1 MFVFVT
7 GETMPSPK
15 REKSYRASYHPS
27 TKRRVAPKRIAVRG
41 RRVHR
46 TTSVSK
52 GEQATDDSGG
62 GDGGPCHTPAGSAI
76 IFYCV
81 LHEDGLREAI
91 KTFLESTGRTQ
102 SSKITGN
109 NGIKSDFIPRDEENV
124 PLEYDGH
131 GIFTG
136 LARLICA
143 RASSAEIAKYLRDPD
158 SKFSTKEIGS
168 RFLEEIEGDGI
179 FKELPNLILAGT
191 PISEIAEYLYG
202 AVDKFSDKEIG
213 TLFHPKPESVEISS
227 LRKYSRRLRAKKE
240 THRT

>member
-1 MFVFVT
+1 M
-7 GETMPSPK
+7 
-15 REKSYRASYHPS
+15 
-27 TKRRVAPKRIAVRG
+27 
-41 RRVHR
+41 
-46 TTSVSK
+46 SK

-109 NGIKSDFIPRDEENV
+109 NGIKSVTMPKNEEDF
-124 PLEYDGH
+124 PLEYEGH
-131 GIFTG
+131 GTFTG
-136 LARLICA
+136 FAKLVRARVS
-143 RASSAEIAKYLRDPD
+143 RAEIEGYLRDPD
-158 SKFSTKEIGS
+158 NKFSDREIGA
-168 RFLEEIEGDGI
+168 RFLEEIEGEGI

>member
-1 MFVFVT
+1 MFMFVT

-15 REKSYRASYHPS
+15 REKSYRAPYHPP
-27 TKRRVAPKRIAVRG
+27 TKRRVAPKRISVRG

-52 GEQATDDSGG
+52 GEQTTDDSGG

-109 NGIKSDFIPRDEENV
+109 NGIKSVTMPKNEEDF
-124 PLEYDGH
+124 PLEYEGH
-131 GIFTG
+131 GTFTG
-136 LARLICA
+136 FAKLVRARVS
-143 RASSAEIAKYLRDPD
+143 RAEIEGYLRDPD
-158 SKFSTKEIGS
+158 NKFSDREIGD
-168 RFLEEIEGDGI
+168 RFLQEIEEDGI
-179 FKELPNLILAGT
+179 LKELPNLILVGA
-191 PISEIAEYLYG
+191 PISEIAEYLHDP
-202 AVDKFSDKEIG
+202 VNKFSDKEIG
-213 TLFHPKPESVEISS
+213 TLFHLNPKGVKTAS
-227 LRKYSRRLRAKKE
+227 LRKYSRRLRTKK
-240 THRT
+240 